1 MELGLTSE
9 ESFVLDTLNKACSQD
24 ASVLKP
30 ATDQLQQWETQP
42 GFYSILSKIFC
53 NHNIDVNI
61 RWLAVMY
68 CKNGVD
74 KYWRRS
80 APNAINEEERETIKR
95 RSISNFNEPS
105 PQVTLQLAVL
115 VAKIARVDCPK
126 YWSDLL
132 PTLYQA
138 IRCSDGLIQE
148 RALLVFHHVTK
159 TLASKRLPNDRKLFE
174 ELTMEIF
181 SFILRV
187 WNMYIEQFYQLAS
200 KHEEGMAPAIDKCI
214 LSLKVLRKLV
224 VFGFK
229 DLTTCPDAVSF
240 INSIFQRLD
249 QVLDCRRTMWGNHV
263 MVEKCEKLVV
273 TLTKV
278 LLDVLD
284 VHPIGFVQFIR
295 MSLEFVVRYN
305 FTAKSL
311 LFERFV
317 VNCFNLMKGILFCD
331 VYKPPKN
338 PQDSSSISMQAHKIL
353 TEFFTYET
361 LAEICRRL
369 VSQYF
374 LLTSDDLLTWEADP
388 EEFCQDEV
396 GDSYKYSLRPC
407 TEVLFL
413 TVFKEFRLTLTTVL
427 LEMVQSNQG
436 PCDPDNLEA
445 LLKKDAVY
453 NAVGLASFDLFDD
466 INFDQWFVTHLA
478 AELQNKHFQYR
489 IIRRRVIWLIG
500 QWVGVKMSVSL
511 RPMLYEIILSL
522 LSKDEDLAVR
532 IEAAQFDDFEF
543 KTEQL
548 LPYLESLFAHLF
560 ELLKEVRECDTKM
573 HVLHVLS
580 FVIERVGSKIQPYTT
595 ALVQYLPL
603 LWQES
608 SEHNMLRCAILTTLI
623 HLVQGFGTTCTKL
636 YDFLIPVIESST
648 DINQDQHIYLLED
661 GLELWVVTL
670 QSSPH
675 ITQPLLKIFQQ
686 MPALSMIPTFLFA
699 ELGTENLRICL
710 KVIEAYILLGPH
722 EFMQAYSGVLV
733 PSFSS
738 LMTDIRAEGLVM
750 ILRVIEVVFKTFPT
764 EGPQVFQPILNG
776 VVTTIV
782 NGEENSVV
790 LSMYLTLISRVILQN
805 QTVFWSVVEKVAS
818 DTQRNSQT
826 ILQRLLDTYGDKID
840 SITQPERRKISA
852 LALSS
857 LLSINHSIVGEK
869 FSCIIH
875 LCVEVLHDV
884 CQKDDH
890 GKNYDSLV
898 FGEDDIIENYQ
909 YSNDDDYS
917 DIPTQHDIRKKNLS
931 RTDPVHSV
939 SLKDFV
945 MNQVRQCEQVQGHT
959 NFNRMMSDVD
969 YEIIKQLKEL
979 CS

>member
-1 MELGLTSE
+1 MDLTSDE
-9 ESFVLDTLNKACSQD
+9 TYVLDTLGKACSQS
-24 ASVLKP
+24 AQTLKP
-30 ATDQLQQWETQP
+30 AVEQLQQWEIQP
-42 GFYSILSKIFC
+42 GFYSILSKIFS
-53 NHNIDVNI
+53 NHNIDVNV

-74 KYWRRS
+74 KYWRKS
-80 APNAINEEERETIKR
+80 APNSINEEEKETIKS

-115 VAKIARVDCPK
+115 IAKIARLDCPRN
-126 YWSDLL
+126 WNDLL
-132 PTLYQA
+132 PTLFQA
-138 IRCSDGLIQE
+138 IRCSDGFIQE

-159 TLASKRLPNDRKLFE
+159 TLASKRLAVDRKIFE
-174 ELTMEIF
+174 ELTAEIF
-181 SFILRV
+181 SFILSV
-187 WNMYIEQFYQLAS
+187 WNTYVDQFFQLAA
-200 KHEEGMAPAIDKCI
+200 KHEEGMAAAIDRCN
-214 LSLKVLRKLV
+214 LSLKILRKLIA
-224 VFGFK
+224 FGFK

-249 QVLDCRRTMWGNHV
+249 QMLDCRRTMWGNHL

-278 LLDVLD
+278 LIDTLEM
-284 VHPIGFVQFIR
+284 HPIAFVQFVR
-295 MSLEFVVRYN
+295 TSLEFVVRYN
-305 FTAKSL
+305 FTAKGL

-353 TEFFTYET
+353 TEFFTYDT
-361 LAEICRRL
+361 LSEICRRL

-388 EEFCQDEV
+388 EDFCQEEV

-413 TVFKEFRLTLTTVL
+413 TVFKEFRLTLTSVL
-427 LEMVQSNQG
+427 LQMVQANQG

-466 INFDQWFVTHLA
+466 INFDQWFLTHLVQ
-478 AELQNKHFQYR
+478 ELQIKHFQYR

-500 QWVGVKMSVSL
+500 QWVGVKMSVNL

-532 IEAAQFDDFEF
+532 LEAAQCLKTAVDDFEF

-548 LPYLESLFAHLF
+548 LPYLESLFALLF

-580 FVIERVGSKIQPYTT
+580 FVIERVGSKIQPYTS
-595 ALVQYLPL
+595 ALVQYLPQ
-603 LWQES
+603 LWHES
-608 SEHNMLRCAILTTLI
+608 GEHNMLRCAILTTLI
-623 HLVQGFGTTCTKL
+623 HLVQGFGTTCIKL
-636 YDFLIPVIESST
+636 YDFLIPVIEMST
-648 DINQDQHIYLLED
+648 DVNQDQHVYLLED
-661 GLELWVVTL
+661 GLELWDVTL
-670 QSSPH
+670 QNSPH
-675 ITQPLLKIFQQ
+675 LTDKLLKIFNQ
-686 MPALSMIPTFLFA
+686 MPALL

-710 KVIEAYILLGPH
+710 KVIEAYVLLGPH
-722 EFMQAYSGVLV
+722 EFMQAYSAVLV

-764 EGPQVFQPILNG
+764 EGPQVFQPILKG
-776 VVTTIV
+776 IV
-782 NGEENSVV
+782 RTVIDGEENPVV
-790 LSMYLTLISRVILQN
+790 LSMYLSLCARVLLQN
-805 QTVFWSVVEKVAS
+805 HAVFWSILETVAV
-818 DTQRNSQT
+818 DTQRNTQQLLRG
-826 ILQRLLDTYGDKID
+826 ILDTWVERID

-852 LALSS
+852 LAMAS
-857 LLSINHSIVGEK
+857 LLSINHSIVVEK
-869 FSCIIH
+869 FNCIIN

-884 CQKDDH
+884 CQRDDN
-890 GKNYDSLV
+890 GAQTDTLV
-898 FGEDDIIENYQ
+898 IGEDEVIETSSYPP
-909 YSNDDDYS
+909 DDNYS
-917 DIPTQHDIRKKNLS
+917 DIPTEHDTRRKNLS
-931 RTDPVHSV
+931 RKDPVHTV
-939 SLKDFV
+939 SLKEYV
-945 MNQVRQCEQVQGHT
+945 MSQLTQCQQVHGQMTFDRIMGEL
-959 NFNRMMSDVD
+959 DP
-969 YEIIKQLKEL
+969 EIIQQLQEL